1 MVLVLA
7 FIAVPL
13 SALRPR
19 EGRYARVA
27 IAILLYFV
35 YANLLSAAQVWIEKG
50 RLPPEVGTWWVH
62 ALFLVAGLRADP
74 PPEPGHALG
83 AAPAVRR
90 VTILDRYFAKTVLLH
105 TLMVMAVLLA
115 LMTLVTFIGQ
125 QDDIGQG
132 SYDVAGAFLVTLL
145 QLPQQAYELLPI
157 GALIGAIIGLGGLA
171 RDSELTVVR
180 AAGVSVARIAV
191 SAAIAGLVVA
201 ALLWVLGE
209 YFAPPADQYARQY
222 KIFSRYSQLEFTG
235 SRSAWVRQGPYF
247 INVRRQAAEN
257 LFGGVY
263 VYELDDERRLR
274 AGRPRRDGDPGR
286 QRPLGA
292 DQLRGDAARRGPR
305 RRRARSPRLV
315 TEPEVQRGLP
325 RRRGHPAGLAAAR
338 GPLRLQGAP
347 RRRTTST
354 ASVWEIAFWS
364 RISRLVAAVVVCVFA
379 VPFAFGPLRSAGAG
393 ARTVLGI
400 MAGVLFVLLT
410 QTLENSGQVY
420 GLNPLLVAWGPT
432 LLLS

>member
-1 MVLVLA
+1 
-7 FIAVPL
+7 
-13 SALRPR
+13 
-19 EGRYARVA
+19 
-27 IAILLYFV
+27 
-35 YANLLSAAQVWIEKG
+35 
-50 RLPPEVGTWWVH
+50 
-62 ALFLVAGLRADP
+62 
-74 PPEPGHALG
+74 
-83 AAPAVRR
+83 
-90 VTILDRYFAKTVLLH
+90 VLLH

-115 LMTLVTFIGQ
+115 LMTLVTFISQ

-145 QLPQQAYELLPI
+145 QLPQQAYQLLPI

-180 AAGVSVARIAV
+180 AAGVSVGRIAV
-191 SAAIAGLVVA
+191 SAGLAGLVIA
-201 ALLWVLGE
+201 ALLWVIGE

-235 SRSAWVRQGPYF
+235 SRSAWIREGPYY

-263 VYELDDERRLR
+263 VYELDAERRLVLVGR
-274 AGRPRRDGDPGR
+274 AETATQEASGRWVLTNYQESR
-286 QRPLGA
+286 LGQ
-292 DQLRGDAARRGPR
+292 DRVAARTL
-305 RRRARSPRLV
+305 PRLV
-315 TEPEVQRGLP
+315 TESTFNADFLGMAVTEPGSM
-325 RRRGHPAGLAAAR
+325 
-338 GPLRLQGAP
+338 PLQDLYAYKEHLRANELDSSA
-347 RRRTTST
+347 
-354 ASVWEIAFWS
+354 WEIAFWS
-364 RISRLVAAVVVCVFA
+364 RISRLVAAVAVCVFA

-420 GLNPLLVAWGPT
+420 NLNPLLVAWGPT
-432 LLLS
+432 LLLIVVATVAILRTR

>member
-1 MVLVLA
+1 
-7 FIAVPL
+7 
-13 SALRPR
+13 
-19 EGRYARVA
+19 
-27 IAILLYFV
+27 
-35 YANLLSAAQVWIEKG
+35 
-50 RLPPEVGTWWVH
+50 
-62 ALFLVAGLRADP
+62 
-74 PPEPGHALG
+74 
-83 AAPAVRR
+83 
-90 VTILDRYFAKTVLLH
+90 VTILDRYFAKTILLH

-145 QLPQQAYELLPI
+145 QLPQQAYQLLPI

-180 AAGVSVARIAV
+180 AAGVSVGRIAL
-191 SAAIAGLVVA
+191 SAGLAGLVVA
-201 ALLWVLGE
+201 ALLWVIGE

-222 KIFSRYSQLEFTG
+222 KIFSRYSQVEFTG
-235 SRSAWVRQGPYF
+235 SRSAWIRQGPYY

-263 VYELDDERRLR
+263 VYQLDDERRLALVGR
-274 AGRPRRDGDPGR
+274 AETATRRPDGRWVLSNYQESR
-286 QRPLGA
+286 LGA
-292 DQLRGDAARRGPR
+292 DRIDARTVPR
-305 RRRARSPRLV
+305 FV
-315 TEPEVQRGLP
+315 TEPGFNADFLGMAVTQPGALP
-325 RRRGHPAGLAAAR
+325 LTDLFAYKEHLKENDLDA
-338 GPLRLQGAP
+338 
-347 RRRTTST
+347 T
-354 ASVWEIAFWS
+354 AWEIAFWS
-364 RISRLVAAVVVCVFA
+364 RISRLVAAVAVCVFA

-420 GLNPLLVAWGPT
+420 NLNPLLVAWGPT
-432 LLLS
+432 LLLLAVATVAIARTR

>member
-1 MVLVLA
+1 MGA
-7 FIAVPL
+7 PQ
-13 SALRPR
+13 ALR
-19 EGRYARVA
+19 
-27 IAILLYFV
+27 
-35 YANLLSAAQVWIEKG
+35 
-50 RLPPEVGTWWVH
+50 H
-62 ALFLVAGLRADP
+62 
-74 PPEPGHALG
+74 
-83 AAPAVRR
+83 
-90 VTILDRYFAKTVLLH
+90 VTILDRYFAKTILLH

-145 QLPQQAYELLPI
+145 QMPQQAYQMLPI

-180 AAGVSVARIAV
+180 AAGVSTGRIAV
-191 SAAIAGLVVA
+191 SAALAGVVVA
-201 ALLWVLGE
+201 ALLWVIGE
-209 YFAPPADQYARQY
+209 YFAPPADQYARQF

-235 SRSAWVRQGPYF
+235 SRSAWVREGPYF
-247 INVRRQAAEN
+247 INVRRQAAQN
-257 LFGGVY
+257 LYGGVY
-263 VYELDDERRLR
+263 VYELDAERRLTRVGR
-274 AGRPRRDGDPGR
+274 AETAAQDSSGRWVLTSYAETRLSDD
-286 QRPLGA
+286 A
-292 DQLRGDAARRGPR
+292 TAARTVD
-305 RRRARSPRLV
+305 RLV
-315 TEPEVQRGLP
+315 TDQRINADFFGTAVAQPGSLP
-325 RRRGHPAGLAAAR
+325 LADLYAYKKH
-338 GPLRLQGAP
+338 LETNELD
-347 RRRTTST
+347 

-432 LLLS
+432 ALLTVISLAAIWRVR